1 MMEGKIPENVLKRS
15 ILKEIQFKK
24 TDEITGAAFGE
35 DCAILNCK
43 KNGTLAAAASFGLGV
58 DGAEI
63 AVIKAANNLAAC
75 GYKIKYVL
83 VSLILPVDAEEDN
96 LKAVERAIKKEC
108 DKLGALIIG
117 GHTEVRSIISAN
129 DSDASVDDSKDAI
142 DSSNDSDEKSAGNK
156 GRIAVNI
163 SAMGIPFDTEERFDY
178 SEGKSI
184 ESDNEKI
191 LPNKKSIKPGDSI
204 LVTKSI
210 GLEGTYLILK
220 EKKDEI
226 EARFGKS
233 FTEIFDVTSDDF
245 SIIEEAKAA
254 TSINVKALKDVSE
267 HGIFGALWELADIAG
282 CGLRADVKAIPARQ
296 EVIEICNFYDI
307 NPYELKSSG
316 MLLIVCDNPE
326 ETMEK
331 LNEKGIECALIG
343 EFTNDNNKI
352 VTNKEDIRHLEK
364 IKQDEIY
371 KVLK

>member
-15 ILKEIQFKK
+15 ILKEIQLKK

-75 GYKIKYVL
+75 GYKIKYVS
-83 VSLILPVDAEEDN
+83 VSLILSVDAEEEN

-117 GHTEVRSIISAN
+117 GHTEVSSVISA
-129 DSDASVDDSKDAI
+129 DDSI
-142 DSSNDSDEKSAGNK
+142 GNK

-254 TSINVKALKDVSE
+254 TSINVKAMKDVSE